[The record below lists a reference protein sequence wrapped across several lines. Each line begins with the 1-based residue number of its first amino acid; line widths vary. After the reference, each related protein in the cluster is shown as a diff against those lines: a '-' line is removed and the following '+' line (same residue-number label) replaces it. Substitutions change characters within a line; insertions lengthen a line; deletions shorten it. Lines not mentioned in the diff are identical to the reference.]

1 MDRDYHQEFMICGED
16 KIESN
21 KVYVPKYSKKSK
33 ESPGHGEPCQNSNTE
48 NPYKDWES
56 NTEPKDLEENYN
68 FGLKEVICMSND
80 TSNQRIES
88 TTTRSETKDTD
99 PKKIATN
106 LEENW
111 NDTKHRQVWT
121 QQILL

>member
-1 MDRDYHQEFMICGED
+1 MDKDYHQECMICGED
-16 KIESN
+16 KTESN
-21 KVYVPKYSKKSK
+21 KVYVPKCSKKSK
-33 ESPGHGEPCQNSNTE
+33 ESAGHGEPCQNSNTE

-56 NTEPKDLEENYN
+56 NTEPKDIEENYN

-88 TTTRSETKDTD
+88 TTTRSETKNTD
-99 PKKIATN
+99 PKKIETN

>member
-1 MDRDYHQEFMICGED
+1 
-16 KIESN
+16 
-21 KVYVPKYSKKSK
+21 
-33 ESPGHGEPCQNSNTE
+33 
-48 NPYKDWES
+48 
-56 NTEPKDLEENYN
+56 
-68 FGLKEVICMSND
+68 MSND
-80 TSNQRIES
+80 TSNQGIES
-88 TTTRSETKDTD
+88 TTTRSETRDTD